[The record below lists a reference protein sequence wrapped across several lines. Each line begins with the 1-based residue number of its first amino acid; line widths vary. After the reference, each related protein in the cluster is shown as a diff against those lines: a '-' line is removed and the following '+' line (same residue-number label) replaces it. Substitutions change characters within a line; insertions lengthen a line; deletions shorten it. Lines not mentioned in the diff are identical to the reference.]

1 MEKPELTYRNWD
13 DLAFEGKNKDYG
25 AYVLR
30 KDYPRMLL
38 IAFLLVS
45 PFILISVIALHV
57 SQQAA
62 PIANN
67 EPIDYTEYYGPKLPP
82 PPSPPEAKPVTGV
95 RKRAVQKTEVPQAP
109 HTVPDNALVTPK
121 PDSIQIVDP
130 VDRDAQQPEDRYQS
144 TADLPSDAEIDE
156 DSEIVSESPHGSGTH
171 DEPHRTDDYGAL
183 GSGTG
188 FDLEKIEY
196 YPVLVS
202 DDGANTLQ
210 SLVDSRG
217 NVTTQGPNFFSND
230 AKALFVEKKGY
241 VDKGFGVYFVTV
253 NQFQA
258 VNLIWVRHIKDGCVY
273 LFTGHVID
281 LQPQYEYDLR
291 KHLMTFLDKYLI
303 HIVRLRKSE
312 R

>member
-1 MEKPELTYRNWD
+1 MERPELTYRNWD

-30 KDYPRMLL
+30 KRYPRMLL
-38 IAFLLVS
+38 NAFFLVG
-45 PFILISVIALHV
+45 PFFLISVIALHV
-57 SQQAA
+57 SQRGAA
-62 PIANN
+62 IIDP
-67 EPIDYTEYYGPKLPP
+67 EPIDYTQYYGPELPP
-82 PPSPPEAKPVTGV
+82 PPNPPETKPVTGV
-95 RKRAVQKTEVPQAP
+95 RKQAIQKTDVPQIP
-109 HTVPDNALVTPK
+109 HTLPDNAVVAPQ

-130 VDRDAQQPEDRYQS
+130 VHREDQRPQDQYQS
-144 TADLPSDAEIDE
+144 TADSPSDAEIDE
-156 DSEIVSESPHGSGTH
+156 DDESVSESRQGSSSS
-171 DEPHRTDDYGAL
+171 DEPESTDDYGAF

-188 FDLEKIEY
+188 FVLEEIKY

-210 SLVDSRG
+210 WMVDSRDS
-217 NVTTQGPNFFSND
+217 VTTHRLNYFSND
-230 AKALFVEKKGY
+230 LQALFVEKKGY

-253 NQFQA
+253 NEFQA
-258 VNLIWVRHIKDGCVY
+258 VNLIWVRHIKDGRVY

-291 KHLMTFLDKYLI
+291 KHLMTFLDKYLR
-303 HIVRLRKSE
+303 HIIAMRKSE